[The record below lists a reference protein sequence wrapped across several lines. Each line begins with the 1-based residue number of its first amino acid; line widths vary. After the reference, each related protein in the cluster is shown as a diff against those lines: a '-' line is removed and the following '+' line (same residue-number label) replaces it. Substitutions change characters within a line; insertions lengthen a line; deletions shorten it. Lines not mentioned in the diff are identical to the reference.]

1 MTQRPHYASEAP
13 DKLSEL
19 ATKVHDLM
27 VQMLL
32 VDRGDPGLE
41 DDLAWASGVAEEI
54 RARLERHG
62 KSHHVRLGAEGD
74 PEDARPYYVRGA
86 LVGPHHPMYLPAE
99 FETEGEVTR
108 GRVQFDLL
116 WEGPPGCVHGGY
128 VAYFFDCAMGH
139 HNMIRAIPGMTG
151 TLTIRYRRPTPLY
164 TELNFE
170 VRTTHESGRKILDEG
185 VLRSG
190 DDIVA
195 EAEGLFV
202 MPKDFAA
209 NVAKALRGQESG

>member
-1 MTQRPHYASEAP
+1 LGREAP

-19 ATKVHDLM
+19 AAKVHELM

-32 VDRGDPGLE
+32 VDEGDPGLE
-41 DDLAWASGVAEEI
+41 DDLQWATGVAEEV
-54 RARLERHG
+54 RRRLERHG
-62 KSHHVRLGAEGD
+62 KSHQVQLGREGD
-74 PEDARPYYVRGA
+74 PEDGRPYYVRGA

-99 FETEGEVTR
+99 FESDGEVTR
-108 GRVQFDLL
+108 GRVNFDLL

-139 HNMIRAIPGMTG
+139 HNMVRNIPGMTG

-164 TELNFE
+164 TDLDFE
-170 VRTTHESGRKILDEG
+170 VHTEHASGRKILDRG
-185 VLRSG
+185 VLRAG
-190 DDIVA
+190 GETVA

-202 MPKDFAA
+202 VPRDFAA
-209 NVAKALRGQESG
+209 NVAKALGGRS